1 MLVRSVRVT
10 RAYNFQDMWKRKSTR
25 PTTSRKAGQ
34 DPDDFKMFS
43 DKFRK
48 KISKLSS
55 RNFTGFELSQNFGK
69 QGGGEGGERGFK
81 SPTGLNRVLLIYFG
95 FMWVEI

>member
-1 MLVRSVRVT
+1 MLVRSVRVS

-25 PTTSRKAGQ
+25 PTTSRKAGY
-34 DPDDFKMFS
+34 DPDDFKMFQ

-55 RNFTGFELSQNFGK
+55 RVKILVR
-69 QGGGEGGERGFK
+69 EGGRGLK
-81 SPTGLNRVLLIYFG
+81 SPTGS
-95 FMWVEI
+95 E